1 MSNFAEKMRRIW
13 AVMIQ
18 PPWKY
23 TARYSKEFFWVTWV
37 FGWIFALGGLWIGAL
52 VAASL
57 VQAVG
62 LESTS
67 YVDWVLIAIA
77 VLVSVLFQL
86 VVYGLGAISNA
97 LEPVIRFDAPRWQQR
112 RLRIT
117 SLVFDLG
124 VIALVSLLFFRFGPW
139 IVTLQRSVPIA
150 FVGGLLVKTIIIPS
164 IKGTVTGTLLKW
176 FVSWL
181 RGGKETKKATY

>member
-57 VQAVG
+57 VQAV
-62 LESTS
+62 E
-67 YVDWVLIAIA
+67 
-77 VLVSVLFQL
+77 L